1 MEYYSAIERNEI
13 VKFATTRMK
22 LECIMLSKMS
32 QAKRQVPYDF
42 TYMWNLKSKTDEHI
56 ERVKND
62 RETNHK

>member
-13 VKFATTRMK
+13 VKFATTWMK

-42 TYMWNLKSKTDEHI
+42 TYMWNLKNSTKEH
-56 ERVKND
+56 RG
-62 RETNHK
+62 REGKIR